1 MCPDEDD
8 VLEKTA
14 AKSNPGNSRGVASMN
29 SFVARAP
36 TNQSPPEH
44 LWERPAS
51 ETQVTQGVPTRRTT
65 SHHQNC
71 KFSPNPNTWDVSNLI
86 V

>member
-44 LWERPAS
+44 FWERHPGRPDTPHHIPS
-51 ETQVTQGVPTRRTT
+51 PKLQVQPKPEHLGRV
-65 SHHQNC
+65 
-71 KFSPNPNTWDVSNLI
+71 
-86 V
+86 